1 MANISNTSI
10 ATTANTTR
18 HGTFGIGVQGEVNTA
33 NAKEGEI
40 LYTLM
45 YTFAALIVLPGIV
58 GNGFI
63 IVAVSKIRSL
73 KTPTNYL
80 IVSLAVADLLVVV
93 AMVAFVLM
101 DRFPLAS
108 IPLDVHMYLFPSI
121 DMMLGTAS
129 LWNLAAVS
137 IDRGIAVL
145 RPLHYKSLM
154 NSKRVKICISI
165 IWSYS
170 LAIFVISISRIKFQ
184 SEKFSLC
191 LVSSAIILNF
201 AVPCV
206 LIVIIYV
213 GIFTSAL
220 KSIKVSKALEKAIFL
235 AINRDSED
243 HENSAK
249 RRPRMTCSREV
260 RVAINVM
267 IILVPLLVGWGFYFG
282 TFCYEMITNDLDRSN
297 IYEFCLLIIP
307 WMNSSLNPVVY
318 ILATAS
324 LRKGCR
330 RMICGRKSPA
340 TRDLNSLFTTGIL
353 SNLSSRRPSW
363 FERSMSMSMNGERK
377 NHGDSRRGSQTYRR
391 KSSTALFVGMDTH
404 MEEQNAVTQC

>member
-1 MANISNTSI
+1 MANISNNSI
-10 ATTANTTR
+10 ATISNATR
-18 HGTFGIGVQGEVNTA
+18 GTFGIEAQGEMNMVNT
-33 NAKEGEI
+33 KEGEVLYI
-40 LYTLM
+40 LL
-45 YTFAALIVLPGIV
+45 YTFAALIVLPGIF

-63 IVAVSKIRSL
+63 IVAVSKIQSL

-80 IVSLAVADLLVVV
+80 IASLAVADLLVVV

-145 RPLHYKSLM
+145 RPFHYESLM
-154 NSKRVKICISI
+154 NSKRVKICTTI

-170 LAIFVISISRIKFQ
+170 LLIFVFSISRIKFQ
-184 SEKFSLC
+184 SELFTLC
-191 LVSSAIILNF
+191 LVSLAMILNF
-201 AVPCV
+201 ILPCV
-206 LIVIIYV
+206 LIVIIYI

-220 KSIKVSKALEKAIFL
+220 KSIKVSKTLEKAIFL
-235 AINRDSED
+235 AINRDSGD
-243 HENSAK
+243 HENGTK
-249 RRPRMTCSREV
+249 RRPRMACSREV

-282 TFCYEMITNDLDRSN
+282 TFCYEMITKDLNRSN
-297 IYEFCLLIIP
+297 IYEFCLLVIP
-307 WMNSSLNPVVY
+307 WINSSLNPVVY

-330 RMICGRKSPA
+330 RIICGRRSPA
-340 TRDLNSLFTTGIL
+340 ARDFNSMFTTGIL

-363 FERSMSMSMNGERK
+363 FERSTSISMNGERR
-377 NHGDSRRGSQTYRR
+377 NHCDSRRGSQTYRR
-391 KSSTALFVGMDTH
+391 KSSTALFLGMDTH